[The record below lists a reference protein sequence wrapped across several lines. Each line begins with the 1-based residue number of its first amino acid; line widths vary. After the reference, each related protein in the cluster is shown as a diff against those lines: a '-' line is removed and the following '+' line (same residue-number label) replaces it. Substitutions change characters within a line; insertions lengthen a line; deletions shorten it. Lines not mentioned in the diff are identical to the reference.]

1 MSTLIIPQRDFD
13 REELRNDYSCVEVWD
28 GKKYQRKLLLGRKA
42 SLVME
47 FTRLKMIP
55 AESIDEAVMLN
66 EMSRELEDKIDGINV
81 VLVSL
86 GLVNR

>member
-42 SLVME
+42 SLVMM